1 MASGALCPGSFSM
14 SLPDSPPSAATR
26 HLDSQAAFAALL
38 SEFQA
43 DAAHLQPVLP
53 RLPDVLA
60 AALPAFQLGFSYSS
74 SFWNGELTVTL
85 QHGCTETASRSGAL
99 TSSYTE
105 TAARLLAGLLGI
117 PLVEGGPAPE
127 AEMVAT
133 APAVVHPIDAAPA
146 AEPPAAAPAA
156 APEPEPAPE
165 PVAFPEPAPEPPAPA
180 LAVVPPADIHRPLS
194 ESERESAIGMIR
206 TMPVDVRKAFTRVF
220 REEFQVPAEAK
231 QVAPYICELRHLQ
244 FVDRFTVEAA
254 GGIAAA

>member
-1 MASGALCPGSFSM
+1 M

-117 PLVEGGPAPE
+117 PLVEGAPEPE
-127 AEMVAT
+127 AEMVAA

-146 AEPPAAAPAA
+146 AEAPAPAPAA
-156 APEPEPAPE
+156 AEPPA
-165 PVAFPEPAPEPPAPA
+165 PPAPA

-206 TMPVDVRKAFTRVF
+206 TMPVDVRKAFSRVF

-231 QVAPYICELRHLQ
+231 QVAPFISELRHLQ
-244 FVDRFTVEAA
+244 FIDRFTVEAA

>member
-1 MASGALCPGSFSM
+1 M

-85 QHGCTETASRSGAL
+85 QHGCTESASQSGAL
-99 TSSYTE
+99 TSSYTD

-117 PLVEGGPAPE
+117 PLVEGAPAPE

-146 AEPPAAAPAA
+146 AEPPAPAPAA
-156 APEPEPAPE
+156 APEPAPE
-165 PVAFPEPAPEPPAPA
+165 PVAAPEHAPA

-231 QVAPYICELRHLQ
+231 QVAPFICELRHLQ

>member
-117 PLVEGGPAPE
+117 PLVEGAPAPE
-127 AEMVAT
+127 SEMVAT

-146 AEPPAAAPAA
+146 AEAPAPAPAA
-156 APEPEPAPE
+156 AEPPA
-165 PVAFPEPAPEPPAPA
+165 PPAPA

-206 TMPVDVRKAFTRVF
+206 TMPVDVRKAFSRVF

-231 QVAPYICELRHLQ
+231 QVAPFICELRHLQ